1 MVQGLSLTPVDLLN
15 GGPQLGHSPR
25 GKGIQHPGNRRLV
38 GKPLPPP
45 RRGECRLRPQAR
57 VDLLEGGAVGQH
69 ADDDVEQ
76 FLMGRV
82 KDRLAVEL
90 DVLADG
96 CKEILLLQK
105 GAKCGQGSILRVTIH
120 RR

>member
-1 MVQGLSLTPVDLLN
+1 MVQGLPLTPVDLLD
-15 GGPQLGHSPR
+15 GGPQLSHSPR

-38 GKPLPPP
+38 GKPVPPP
-45 RRGECRLRPQAR
+45 CRGERRLRPQAR

-69 ADDDVEQ
+69 ADDYVEQ

-90 DVLADG
+90 DVLAKG
-96 CKEILLLQK
+96 CEELLLLQK
-105 GAKCGQGSILRVTIH
+105 GAECGQRSILCVTIH